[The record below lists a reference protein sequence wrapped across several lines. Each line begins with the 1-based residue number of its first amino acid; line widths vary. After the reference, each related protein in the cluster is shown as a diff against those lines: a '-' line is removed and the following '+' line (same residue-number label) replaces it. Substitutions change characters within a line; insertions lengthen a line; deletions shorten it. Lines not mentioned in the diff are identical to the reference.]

1 MSQPNARAGSASSGE
16 AAELTI
22 AQDGPVRRITLA
34 RAARRNALSRSLVA
48 EMCQAFAAIEAS
60 GPTRVVV
67 LAGEGPSFC
76 AGADIGEFVEAADS
90 GRSRTDA
97 EGIVDLLGA
106 ISACPVPVVAR
117 VHGAAFGGAVGLV
130 CATDIALAADD
141 TRFSLSE
148 ARLGLV
154 AAVIAPYVFAA
165 LGPREAKARILLGS
179 PFGADEA
186 LRIGLVH
193 RVVPA
198 DQLEAAVDQA
208 VADLLRC
215 APGALAAIKRLP
227 GLVQTDP
234 AAAREATIALLVERL
249 ADEEAR
255 EGLTAFLE
263 KRPPAWVPPGLD
275 AR

>member
-76 AGADIGEFVEAADS
+76 AGADIGEFVEAAES